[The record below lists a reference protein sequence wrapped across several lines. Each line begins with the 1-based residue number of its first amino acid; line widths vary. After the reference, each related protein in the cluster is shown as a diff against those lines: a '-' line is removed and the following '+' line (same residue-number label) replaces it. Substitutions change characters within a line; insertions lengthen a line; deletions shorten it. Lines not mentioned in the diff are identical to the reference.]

1 MQWYQ
6 TLSCFLSNELRLL
19 FGIYLISKLTD
30 FSLKKYTL
38 LISSLAGFI
47 ITVFQIIS
55 LPIISIIT
63 IEIIIMSTIVCYHN
77 RRILRSCLFLIF
89 FYEIG
94 IGLWDFLISSL
105 LAILFH
111 SKQFISLNAT
121 EYIISILLIRL
132 SMVTAI
138 LLEKLNYKITIFS
151 NHFISIICIL
161 GLLGTVTLS
170 EQTLLPLDE
179 DKITTW
185 IILSM
190 ILMFAVLFYRV
201 NKQREMELEIARL
214 KQEQSEILERDYE
227 ALSCTYADNA
237 KLYHDMHNHIETIYQ
252 CLMQGNVSDAIKY
265 CEDLRT
271 PAKEIS
277 QSVWTG
283 DKVIDYLISSKI
295 SIAKQNHIKTKVNIE
310 YPHNTNIRNI
320 DFTTILGNLMDNALE
335 AANEMPEN
343 LRFINLTIR
352 RINSMLVIKVENG
365 YCKAPIKENGTL
377 ITSKADK
384 VFHGWGLKSIKTAA
398 EKYDGTINTKYD
410 NGVFKS
416 VVTLSFKPIKI

>member
-6 TLSCFLSNELRLL
+6 TLSCLLANELRLL
-19 FGIYLISKLTD
+19 FGIYLISKLTN
-30 FSLKKYTL
+30 FSFKKYTL
-38 LISSLAGFI
+38 LTSSLAGFI

-55 LPIISIIT
+55 LPTISIIT

-77 RRILRSCLFLIF
+77 RRILRSCLFLLF

-94 IGLWDFLISSL
+94 IGLWNFLISSL

-111 SKQFISLNAT
+111 SKQFISSNAT

-138 LLEKLNYKITIFS
+138 LLEKKIIIFS
-151 NHFISIICIL
+151 NRFISIICIL
-161 GLLGTVTLS
+161 GLLGTITLS

-214 KQEQSEILERDYE
+214 KQEQSEILERDYQ

-237 KLYHDMHNHIETIYQ
+237 KLYHDMHNHIDMIYQ
-252 CLMQGNVSDAIKY
+252 CLVQGNVSDAIKY
-265 CEDLRT
+265 CEELRT

-277 QSVWTG
+277 QSIWTG

-320 DFTTILGNLMDNALE
+320 DLTTILGNLMDNALE
-335 AANEMPEN
+335 AVEQMPEN

-365 YCKAPIKENGTL
+365 
-377 ITSKADK
+377 
-384 VFHGWGLKSIKTAA
+384 
-398 EKYDGTINTKYD
+398 
-410 NGVFKS
+410 
-416 VVTLSFKPIKI
+416 